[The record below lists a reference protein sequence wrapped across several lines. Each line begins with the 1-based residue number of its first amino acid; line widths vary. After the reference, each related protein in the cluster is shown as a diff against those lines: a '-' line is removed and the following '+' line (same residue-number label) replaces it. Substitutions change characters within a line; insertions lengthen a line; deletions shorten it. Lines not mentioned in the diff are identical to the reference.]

1 MTLNPDLTDDVTVH
15 TKCKDGTLY
24 VLLVDEIDEATLER
38 HAENM
43 AAMLDDVDAAEEL
56 KDDLTERALRET
68 LQADVPEA
76 FDPATPTVVNVDTD
90 RDVEL

>member
-1 MTLNPDLTDDVTVH
+1 MTLNPALTDDVTVH
-15 TKCKDGTLY
+15 TKRKDGTLY
-24 VLLVDEIDEATLER
+24 VLLVDEIDKATLER

-56 KDDLTERALRET
+56 KNDLVERALREA
-68 LQADVPEA
+68 LQADVSEA
-76 FDPATPTVVNVDTD
+76 FDPAMPTVVNVDTE